1 MGIAVT
7 AEWTDLASISLAS
20 VSQESEVNQSRVPDQ
35 TDVARFEMAV
45 LPHLTAAYNLA
56 RWLTGN
62 DHDAEDVVQESY
74 LRALKFF
81 SGFRRGSC
89 RPWLLTIVRNTCYT
103 WMRRNRMEEPGLEL
117 DEELYV
123 DSNSPSPEAILLAA
137 ARGDMVRRAL
147 EELPAEFREIVILR
161 EMEGLSYK
169 EIAEATAVPVG
180 TVMSRLARARARLQK
195 LLGEAN
201 PSEGRA

>member
-1 MGIAVT
+1 MGITVI
-7 AEWTDLASISLAS
+7 AEWTDLAG
-20 VSQESEVNQSRVPDQ
+20 VSPECEADQRRMPDLPE
-35 TDVARFEMAV
+35 VARFEQAV

-62 DHDAEDVVQESY
+62 DQDAEDAVQESY

-81 SGFRRGSC
+81 SGFRGGSS
-89 RPWLLTIVRNTCYT
+89 RPWLLAIVRNTCYT
-103 WMRRNRMEEPGLEL
+103 WLRRNRMEEPGIEL
-117 DEELYV
+117 DDDLRI

-137 ARGDMVRRAL
+137 ARRDLVRRAL

-169 EIAEATAVPVG
+169 EIAEVTAIPVG

-201 PSEGRA
+201 PNEARA

>member
-1 MGIAVT
+1 MGIPVIA
-7 AEWTDLASISLAS
+7 AWTGRVGDR
-20 VSQESEVNQSRVPDQ
+20 QELPVPRELDQKRVPDQ
-35 TDVARFEMAV
+35 PEVARFEQAI

-81 SGFRRGSC
+81 SGFRGGSS
-89 RPWLLTIVRNTCYT
+89 RPWLLAIVRNTCYT
-103 WMRRNRMEEPGLEL
+103 WMRRNRIEEPGMEL
-117 DEELYV
+117 DEELHV
-123 DSNSPSPEAILLAA
+123 DTSSPSPEAILLAA
-137 ARGDMVRRAL
+137 ARGDLVRRAL

-169 EIAEATAVPVG
+169 EIAEVAAVPVG

-201 PSEGRA
+201 SSEARA

>member
-1 MGIAVT
+1 VGIPVI
-7 AEWTDLASISLAS
+7 AEWTGLIGAS
-20 VSQESEVNQSRVPDQ
+20 QGCEVDQSRVPDQ
-35 TDVARFEMAV
+35 PEVARFEQAV

-62 DHDAEDVVQESY
+62 EDDAEDAVQESY
-74 LRALKFF
+74 LRALRFF
-81 SGFRRGSC
+81 SGFRGGSS
-89 RPWLLTIVRNTCYT
+89 RPWLLAIVRNTCYT
-103 WMRRNRMEEPGLEL
+103 WLRRNRMEEPGMEL
-117 DEELYV
+117 DEELHV
-123 DSNSPSPEAILLAA
+123 DTNSPSPEAILLAA
-137 ARGDMVRRAL
+137 ARSDLVRRAL

-169 EIAEATAVPVG
+169 EIAEVTAIPVG

-201 PSEGRA
+201 PSEARG

>member
-1 MGIAVT
+1 MGIAVI
-7 AEWTDLASISLAS
+7 AEWTDLARVSRECE
-20 VSQESEVNQSRVPDQ
+20 VSQSQVQGQPEA
-35 TDVARFEMAV
+35 ARFEQAV

-81 SGFRRGSC
+81 SGFRGGSS
-89 RPWLLTIVRNTCYT
+89 RPWLLAIVRNTCYT
-103 WMRRNRMEEPGLEL
+103 WMRRNRMAEPGLEL
-117 DEELYV
+117 DEEMYV
-123 DSNSPSPEAILLAA
+123 DTTSPSPEAILLAT
-137 ARGDMVRRAL
+137 ARGDLVRRAL

-169 EIAEATAVPVG
+169 EIAEVTSVPVG

-201 PSEGRA
+201 PSEARA

>member
-1 MGIAVT
+1 MGIPLT
-7 AEWTDLASISLAS
+7 AEWTGLARAG
-20 VSQESEVNQSRVPDQ
+20 QEREVNQSRVLEQ
-35 TDVARFEMAV
+35 QDVARFEQAI

-81 SGFRRGSC
+81 SGFRGGSS

-117 DEELYV
+117 DEEIYV

-169 EIAEATAVPVG
+169 EIAEVTAVPVG

>member
-1 MGIAVT
+1 MGIAV
-7 AEWTDLASISLAS
+7 ISGWAGLAS
-20 VSQESEVNQSRVPDQ
+20 VSKESEVNQSRVPDQ
-35 TDVARFEMAV
+35 AEIARFEQAV
-45 LPHLTAAYNLA
+45 LPHLNAAYNLA

-81 SGFRRGSC
+81 SGFRGGSSG
-89 RPWLLTIVRNTCYT
+89 PWLLTIVRNTCYT
-103 WMRRNRMEEPGLEL
+103 WIRRNRMEEPGVEL
-117 DEELYV
+117 DEDMYV

-137 ARGDMVRRAL
+137 ARGDLVRRAL
-147 EELPAEFREIVILR
+147 EELPAEFREIVVLR

-169 EIAEATAVPVG
+169 EIAEVTAVPVG

-195 LLGEAN
+195 LLAN
-201 PSEGRA
+201 PSEARA

>member
-1 MGIAVT
+1 MGIAVI
-7 AEWTDLASISLAS
+7 AEWTDLARVSRECE
-20 VSQESEVNQSRVPDQ
+20 VSQSQVQGQPEA
-35 TDVARFEMAV
+35 ARFEQAV

-81 SGFRRGSC
+81 PGFRGGSS
-89 RPWLLTIVRNTCYT
+89 RPWLLAIVRNTCYT
-103 WMRRNRMEEPGLEL
+103 WMRRNRMAEPGLEL
-117 DEELYV
+117 DEEMYV
-123 DSNSPSPEAILLAA
+123 DTTSPSPEAILLAT
-137 ARGDMVRRAL
+137 ARGDLVRRAL

-169 EIAEATAVPVG
+169 EIAEVTSVPVG

-201 PSEGRA
+201 PSEARA